1 MIRNEASQ
9 AQVDAANPHSST
21 WLAANA
27 GSGKTRVLTD
37 RVARLLLGGVNPQ
50 NILCLTYTKAAA
62 SEMQNRLFARLG
74 DWAMKSDA
82 DLTAALVDLG
92 IDGAADLPR
101 ARRLFARAI
110 ETPGGL
116 KIQTIHSFCSSLLR
130 RFPLESGVSPQFT
143 EMDERAASLL
153 QSELVEEM
161 ADGPDRALVAELARF
176 YTGEDFVGLTAQIVR
191 HRDGFSDAEQAEV
204 WSWFELDADYDEA
217 RLTDQAFAPGDG
229 AMLAALI
236 PLLAAGSKTEQ
247 AAAAK
252 LGTLDGGNLT
262 VQNLPVLENVFLTGA
277 KTKQPFSAKIG
288 SFPTK
293 GLREGAGAGL
303 MPGLEGLMARVE
315 AARPLRNSLY
325 SARKT
330 LALHRFAQ
338 RFIDLYE
345 IRKLTLG
352 WLDFDDL
359 IRKAGALL
367 SDPAVATWVLYRLD
381 GGIDHILVD
390 EAQDTS
396 PAQWQVIERLA
407 AEFTSGEGAKSGE
420 DRTIFVVG
428 DPKQSIYSFQ
438 GAEPAE
444 FTRMRDKFRDELQ
457 QIGQPFQAMQ
467 LQFSFRSSPAVLGL
481 VDHTLEKQDGLGESF
496 LHRAFF
502 HDKPGRVDLWPVV
515 EKVEH
520 KEDRDWFDPVDRPDP
535 QDHLSTLARAIAAD
549 IAEKLKTGSITSE
562 KGETRPI
569 EPKDI
574 MILVRRRSPLF
585 FAIIS
590 ACKELGLPIA
600 GADLLRIGGELA
612 VKDLVALLSFLA
624 TPEDDLSLAAAL
636 RSPLFGWSEAQ
647 LYALA
652 QGRGKLP
659 LWRVLEERGAQHAD
673 THAILR
679 DLRDQADFLRP
690 YDLLER
696 VLIRHDGRRRLLARL
711 GSEAEDGIDAL
722 LSQALAYE
730 RLQVPSLTGFLIW
743 MEAEE
748 VTIKRQVDS
757 ASNQVRVMTVHGS
770 KGLEATIVYL
780 PDTTKPHPQDRD
792 EIVEVGGHP
801 WWKPPATQHPDAL
814 AEVMDTRH
822 ARDREEWVRLLYVA
836 MTRAEQWLIVA
847 AAGEVGKTAEDSW
860 YGLVAAGLDQAGAVK
875 AEFPTGT
882 GKRFET
888 GTWAPRPEAAT
899 TVAKQ
904 ALTLPEWAH
913 TPAPHRSAESVEIL
927 APSDLGGAKVLPG
940 AVGDGDTE
948 AAMTRGSQVHLLL
961 EHLPLYPEADWPDL
975 AARLLG
981 TGELAATPADLPVLL
996 AEVTAVLK
1004 APDLAPLFA
1013 PDALAEVELTAPVG
1027 DKRLHGAIDRLVVT
1041 PDRVLAVDF
1050 KTNTLVPDRPEQ
1062 TPEGLL
1068 RQMGAYHA
1076 ALAQVFPDRPVETA
1090 ILWTRV
1096 AKLMPLPNDLV
1107 MRTFGRLDG
1116 TGNHT

>member
-9 AQVDAANPHSST
+9 AQVTAADPHSST

-74 DWAMKSDA
+74 DWAMKSDR
-82 DLTAALVDLG
+82 DLRAALVDLG
-92 IDGAADLPR
+92 VDDAANLPR

-161 ADGPDRALVAELARF
+161 ADSPDRPLVAALAQY
-176 YTGEDFVGLTAQIVR
+176 YTGEDFAGLTAQIVR
-191 HRDGFSDAEQAEV
+191 HRDGFTGADQPSV
-204 WSWFELDADYDEA
+204 WSWFDLDPAFDDAKLAE
-217 RLTDQAFAPGDG
+217 QAFAPGDG
-229 AMLAALI
+229 AMLDALV
-236 PLLAAGSKTEQ
+236 PLLAAGSKTEVT
-247 AAAAK
+247 AATK
-252 LGTLDGGNLT
+252 LSTINTTNLT
-262 VQNLPVLENVFLTGA
+262 VPDLAILEGVFLTGA
-277 KTKQPFSAKIG
+277 SAKEPYSAKIG

-293 GLREGAGAGL
+293 GLREGAAAGL
-303 MPGLEGLMARVE
+303 MPRLEGLMARVE

-325 SARKT
+325 SAQKT

-338 RFIDLYE
+338 RFIGLYE
-345 IRKLTLG
+345 TRKLALG

-420 DRTIFVVG
+420 ARTIFVVG

-444 FTRMRDKFRDELQ
+444 FTRMRDKFHRALQ
-457 QIGQPFQAMQ
+457 QIDQPFQAMQ
-467 LQFSFRSSPAVLGL
+467 LQYSFRSSPAVLGL
-481 VDHTLEKQDGLGESF
+481 VDHTLEKQEGLGESF

-502 HDKPGRVDLWPVV
+502 GDKPGRVDLWPAV

-562 KGETRPI
+562 NGLSRAI
-569 EPKDI
+569 EPQDI
-574 MILVRRRSPLF
+574 MVLVRRRSPLF
-585 FAIIS
+585 FAIIG

-636 RSPLFGWSEAQ
+636 RSPLFGWSEQQ

-652 QGRGKLP
+652 QGRGKVP
-659 LWRVLEERGAQHAD
+659 LWRRLAERAEDHAD

-696 VLIRHDGRRRLLARL
+696 VLIRHDGRRNLLARL
-711 GSEAEDGIDAL
+711 GNEAEDGIDAL

-780 PDTTKPHPQDRD
+780 PDTTKPVWQDRD
-792 EIVEVGGHP
+792 EIVEVAGQP
-801 WWKPPATQHPDAL
+801 WWKPPASQRPEAL
-814 AEVMDTRH
+814 AQAMDARR

-847 AAGEVGKTAEDSW
+847 AAGDVGKTAEDSW
-860 YGLVAAGLDQAGAVK
+860 FGLVEAGLDQAGAVA

-888 GTWAPRPEAAT
+888 GIWAPRPEVEGKPQEKALFLPNW
-899 TVAKQ
+899 AK
-904 ALTLPEWAH
+904 
-913 TPAPHRSAESVEIL
+913 TPAPHATSQTIETL

-940 AVGDGDTE
+940 AVGEGDTE
-948 AAMTRGSQVHLLL
+948 AAMKRGSQIHLLL
-961 EHLPLYPEADWPDL
+961 EHLPLHPEAAWPDL
-975 AARLLG
+975 AARILG
-981 TGELAATPADLPVLL
+981 TGELAAEPDDLPDLL
-996 AEVTAVLK
+996 AEVTGVLQ
-1004 APDLAPLFA
+1004 APELNALFA
-1013 PDALAEVELTAPVG
+1013 PDTLAEVELTAPIG
-1027 DKRLHGAIDRLVVT
+1027 DKRLHGAIDRLVIT
-1041 PDRVLAVDF
+1041 PDHVLAVDF
-1050 KTNTLVPDRPEQ
+1050 KTNALVPDRPQ
-1062 TPEGLL
+1062 DTPEGLL
-1068 RQMGAYHA
+1068 RQMGAYRA
-1076 ALAQVFPDRPVETA
+1076 ALVQMFPGRRVDTA

-1096 AKLMPLPNDLV
+1096 AKLMPLENDLV

-1116 TGNHT
+1116 TDNQT

>member
-1 MIRNEASQ
+1 MIRNDASQ
-9 AQVDAANPHSST
+9 AQVTAADPHSST

-82 DLTAALVDLG
+82 ELTAALVDLG
-92 IDGAADLPR
+92 VDDAADLPR

-153 QSELVEEM
+153 QSELVEDM
-161 ADGPDRALVAELARF
+161 ADGPDRALVADLARY
-176 YTGEDFVGLTAQIVR
+176 YTGEDFAGLTSQIVR
-191 HRDGFSDAEQAEV
+191 HRDGFAGTDQAEV
-204 WSWFELDADYDEA
+204 WSWFDLDSAFDEEQLSA
-217 RLTDQAFAPGDG
+217 QAFAPGDG
-229 AMLAALI
+229 AMLDALI
-236 PLLAAGSKTEQ
+236 PLLAAGSKTEVT
-247 AAAAK
+247 AATK
-252 LGTLDGGNLT
+252 LGTVDRENLG
-262 VQNLPVLENVFLTGA
+262 VSDLAILEGVFLTGA
-277 KTKQPFSAKIG
+277 SAKEPFSAKIG

-293 GLREGAGAGL
+293 GLREGAAAGL
-303 MPGLEGLMARVE
+303 MPKLEGLMARVE
-315 AARPLRNSLY
+315 DARPLRNSLY
-325 SARKT
+325 SAQKT

-338 RFIDLYE
+338 RFIALYE
-345 IRKLTLG
+345 TRKLTLG

-367 SDPAVATWVLYRLD
+367 SDPTVATWVLYRLD

-407 AEFTSGEGAKSGE
+407 AEFTSGEGTKSGE
-420 DRTIFVVG
+420 ERTIFVVG

-444 FTRMRDKFRDELQ
+444 FTRMRDKFREELR
-457 QIGQPFQAMQ
+457 QIEQPFQAMQ
-467 LQFSFRSSPAVLGL
+467 LEYSFRSSPAVLGL

-502 HDKPGRVDLWPVV
+502 GDKPGRVDLWPAV

-549 IAEKLKTGSITSE
+549 IAKKLKTGSITSE

-585 FAIIS
+585 FAIIG

-636 RSPLFGWSEAQ
+636 RSPLFGWSEQQ

-652 QGRGKLP
+652 QGRGKVP
-659 LWRVLEERGAQHAD
+659 LWRRLEERAEDHAQ

-696 VLIRHDGRRRLLARL
+696 VLIRHDGRRNLLARL

-780 PDTTKPHPQDRD
+780 PDTTKPVWQDRD
-792 EIVEVGGHP
+792 EIVEVAGHP
-801 WWKPPATQHPDAL
+801 WWKPPAAQRPEAL
-814 AEVMDTRH
+814 AQVMDDRK

-847 AAGEVGKTAEDSW
+847 AAGDVSKTAQDSW
-860 YGLVAAGLDQAGAVK
+860 YGLVDAGLDQAGAVK
-875 AEFPTGT
+875 AEFPTGP

-888 GTWAPRPEAAT
+888 GTWAPRPESS
-899 TVAKQ
+899 TVAPKQ
-904 ALTLPEWAH
+904 ALSLPNWAVS
-913 TPAPHRSAESVEIL
+913 PAPSIPQEEVEIL
-927 APSDLGGAKVLPG
+927 SPSKLDGAKALPG
-940 AVGDGDTE
+940 LGGDGDTD
-948 AAMTRGSQVHLLL
+948 AAMKRGSQIHLLL
-961 EHLPLYPEADWPDL
+961 EHLPLYPEADWPDV
-975 AARLLG
+975 AGRLLG
-981 TGELAATPADLPVLL
+981 TGELAAEPNTLPDLL
-996 AEVTAVLK
+996 AEATTVLR
-1004 APDLAPLFA
+1004 APGLGNLFA
-1013 PDALAEVELTAPVG
+1013 PDALAEVELTAPIG
-1027 DKRLHGAIDRLVVT
+1027 DKRLHGTIDRLLVT
-1041 PDRVLAVDF
+1041 PTRVLAVDF
-1050 KTNTLVPDRPEQ
+1050 KTNAVIPDRAED
-1062 TPEGLL
+1062 TPAGLL
-1068 RQMGAYHA
+1068 AQMGAYRA
-1076 ALAQVFPDRPVETA
+1076 ALSQVYPDRAVDTA
-1090 ILWTRV
+1090 ILWTRSGE
-1096 AKLMPLPNDLV
+1096 LMSLPNDLV
-1107 MRTFGRLDG
+1107 MRTFRRLDG